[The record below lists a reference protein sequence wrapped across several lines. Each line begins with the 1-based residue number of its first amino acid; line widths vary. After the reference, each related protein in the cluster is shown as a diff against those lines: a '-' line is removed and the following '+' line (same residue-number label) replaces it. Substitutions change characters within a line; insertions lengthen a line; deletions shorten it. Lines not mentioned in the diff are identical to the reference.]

1 MERVGVRQLR
11 QNLSVWL
18 RRVADGESFEVTDNG
33 QPVAALVPLPPPS
46 ALDPI
51 DTLVA
56 RGQIARRSSG
66 EPIPLPRLRARRSTA
81 EILDDLREDLG

>member
-33 QPVAALVPLPPPS
+33 QPVAALVPLPPS
-46 ALDPI
+46 SEVDPI
-51 DTLVA
+51 DTLAA
-56 RGQIARRSSG
+56 RGQVARRSSG
-66 EPIPLPRLRARRSTA
+66 EPIPMPRLRATRSTSQV
-81 EILDDLREDLG
+81 LDDLREDIA